1 MNSVKCPNCRL
12 SNFSTDLEC
21 RRCGKLLYR
30 PTDRVVSEK
39 PPLRNALISLLIF
52 TALAAGGYYIYTGM
66 KASVNQV
73 SATESKRVA
82 GQPANQPEAGLSRAE
97 ADRQRSQRVGNFV
110 GISSGLNAQSNRT
123 QQTQQTIDQLT
134 NSNQH

>member
-1 MNSVKCPNCRL
+1 MNSVKCVNCGL
-12 SNFSTDLEC
+12 SNFAAALEC

-39 PPLRNALISLLIF
+39 PPLRNSLISLLIF
-52 TALAAGGYYIYTGM
+52 TAIAAGGYYIYTGM

-73 SATESKRVA
+73 SSNDTKRAAAQPSK
-82 GQPANQPEAGLSRAE
+82 QPDAGLSRAE

-110 GISSGLNAQSNRT
+110 GISSGLNEQANRT
-123 QQTQQTIDQLT
+123 RQTEQTIEQMT
-134 NSNQH
+134 NSNAR

>member
-1 MNSVKCPNCRL
+1 MNSIKCANCGL

-30 PTDRVVSEK
+30 PTDRITSNK
-39 PPLRNALISLLIF
+39 PPRRNALISLLIF
-52 TALAAGGYYIYTGM
+52 AALAAGGYYMYTGL

-73 SATESKRVA
+73 SSNDTKRVA
-82 GQPANQPEAGLSRAE
+82 AQPANQPDAGLSRTE

-110 GISSGLNAQSNRT
+110 GISSGLNEQANRT
-123 QQTQQTIDQLT
+123 RQTEQTIQQMT
-134 NSNQH
+134 NSKGH

>member
-1 MNSVKCPNCRL
+1 MNSVKCANCGL
-12 SNFSTDLEC
+12 SNFSAALEC

-39 PPLRNALISLLIF
+39 PPLRNSLISLLIF

-66 KASVNQV
+66 RTSVEQV
-73 SATESKRVA
+73 STNDKKRAAAQPSK
-82 GQPANQPEAGLSRAE
+82 QPDAGLSRAE

-110 GISSGLNAQSNRT
+110 GISSGLNEQANRT
-123 QQTQQTIDQLT
+123 RQTEQTIEQMT
-134 NSNQH
+134 NSNGR

>member
-1 MNSVKCPNCRL
+1 MNSVKCANCRL

-30 PTDRVVSEK
+30 PTDRVISEK

-52 TALAAGGYYIYTGM
+52 TALGAGGYYIYTGM

-73 SATESKRVA
+73 SSTDTKRVSS
-82 GQPANQPEAGLSRAE
+82 QPASQPDAGLSRTE
-97 ADRQRSQRVGNFV
+97 ADRQRSNRVANFV
-110 GISSGLNAQSNRT
+110 GASSGLNAHSNRT
-123 QQTQQTIDQLT
+123 QQTQQTIDQLA
-134 NSNQH
+134 NSNQR

>member
-30 PTDRVVSEK
+30 PTDRVISEK

-123 QQTQQTIDQLT
+123 QQTEQTIDQLT

>member
-30 PTDRVVSEK
+30 PTDRVISEK
-39 PPLRNALISLLIF
+39 PPLRNSLISLLIF

>member
-1 MNSVKCPNCRL
+1 MNSFKCANCGL

-30 PTDRVVSEK
+30 PTDRIASQK
-39 PPLRNALISLLIF
+39 PPRRNALISLLIF
-52 TALAAGGYYIYTGM
+52 TALAGGGYYIYTGM

-73 SATESKRVA
+73 SSNDTKRVA
-82 GQPANQPEAGLSRAE
+82 AQPANQPDAGLSRTE
-97 ADRQRSQRVGNFV
+97 ADRQRSQRVANFV
-110 GISSGLNAQSNRT
+110 GASNGLNAHSNRT

-134 NSNQH
+134 NSNQR

>member
-30 PTDRVVSEK
+30 PTDRVISEK
-39 PPLRNALISLLIF
+39 PPLRNSLISLLIF

-73 SATESKRVA
+73 SATETKRVA
-82 GQPANQPEAGLSRAE
+82 AQPANQPDAGLSRAE

-123 QQTQQTIDQLT
+123 QQTEQTIDQLT
-134 NSNQH
+134 NSNQR